1 VRDNVVVAI
10 SADVVESL
18 RAKFS
23 AVLPHL
29 DERQQRLVMAGEAR
43 SLGHG
48 GIAAVAGATG
58 VSRSRISQGVAE
70 LEAGVPPLGRARRTG
85 GGRKS
90 VTETDPGLLAALLA
104 LVEPTRRGDPESA
117 LCWTTL
123 STRNLADELT
133 AAGHKVGSD
142 TVGRLLHEQGFSL
155 QANSKTLEGVS
166 HPDRDAQ
173 FSYINDQ
180 AADHLA
186 AGDPV
191 ISVDSKKKELVG
203 EYKNGGREWRPAGE
217 PAKVKVHDFIDRDL
231 GKANP
236 YGVYDL
242 AADTGWV
249 SVGTDH
255 DTAAFA
261 VETIRRWWNTMGANT
276 YPTASGVLIT
286 ADGGGSNGSRA
297 SLWKTELATLA
308 AQTGLEITVC
318 HLPPGTSK
326 WNKIEH
332 RLFSHISMN
341 WRGRPLTSH
350 EVIVQTIAATTTR
363 AGLSVHAELD
373 TSTYRTGLTI
383 PDSTMKALSESG
395 TLTRHEWRPD
405 WNYSLKPPTN

>member
-90 VTETDPGLLAALLA
+90 VTDTDPGLLVALLA
-104 LVEPTRRGDPESA
+104 LVEPTRRGDPESS

-155 QANSKTLEGVS
+155 QANSKTLEGGG

-180 AADHLA
+180 TADHLA

-191 ISVDSKKKELVG
+191 ISVDTKKKELVG

-217 PAKVKVHDFIDRDL
+217 PDKVKVHDFIDRNL

-276 YPTASGVLIT
+276 YPTASRVLIT
-286 ADGGGSNGSRA
+286 ADGGGSNGSRTR
-297 SLWKTELATLA
+297 LWKTELATLA
-308 AQTGLEITVC
+308 AQTGLTLTVC

-373 TSTYRTGLTI
+373 TSDYPTGLTI

-395 TLTRHEWRPD
+395 TLTRHEWHPE
-405 WNYSLKPPTN
+405 WNYSLKPATT